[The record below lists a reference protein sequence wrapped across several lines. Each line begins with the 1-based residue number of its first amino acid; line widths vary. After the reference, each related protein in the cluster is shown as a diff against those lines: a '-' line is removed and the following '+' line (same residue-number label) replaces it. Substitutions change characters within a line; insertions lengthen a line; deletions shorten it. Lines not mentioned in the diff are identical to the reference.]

1 MNIMTMN
8 LKAILIGT
16 VTAFLITTG
25 IFITS
30 DMVKAEGPAEFNFI
44 PRIIVFQGNVFIS
57 GKRISE
63 YETDI
68 TDGITLIARSG
79 DIEITT
85 EVGKVTPGRYH
96 LQIGPNVKLGSVFE
110 IWLENQV
117 KAEETFNF
125 ESDKD
130 GKWNLSTIQDLHFSE
145 MPIATPTPTPVP
157 PTPTPTPVIVQPSFL
172 SGEIVSG
179 SSGEYGGAGLKLYA
193 VIDDYKSETVE
204 TGDGRYKIVLDP
216 KYDYYE
222 GKIIEFILEGIK
234 ALTTYKFVA
243 GEFNKDANL
252 IFPNI
257 PPTPT
262 AIPPT
267 PVPPTP
273 APSVPEP
280 TRTPVPV
287 IEKIIVEVTSTPT
300 PTPLAA
306 AVVEVKEVSTP
317 SLEPAL
323 ISEAESDGGGA
334 CGANADPNSPISS
347 GHIAMLLSPIMLLA
361 FRKISGKKD

>member
-8 LKAILIGT
+8 LKALLIGI

-30 DMVKAEGPAEFNFI
+30 ELVKAEGPAEFNFI
-44 PRIIVFQGNVFIS
+44 PRIIVFQGNVFID
-57 GKRISE
+57 GKRINE
-63 YETDI
+63 NQTDI
-68 TDGITLIARSG
+68 TDGITLILRSG
-79 DIEITT
+79 DIEVKT
-85 EVGKVTPGRYH
+85 EVGAVSPGRYH
-96 LQIGPNVKLGSVFE
+96 LQIGPGVKEGLVFE
-110 IWLENQV
+110 VWLEDQV
-117 KAEETFNF
+117 KAEETLVFGPDSNGMW
-125 ESDKD
+125 D
-130 GKWNLSTIQDLHFSE
+130 LSMTQDFHFSE
-145 MPIATPTPTPVP
+145 MPLATPTPTPVP
-157 PTPTPTPVIVQPSFL
+157 PTPTPTPVLVQPSFL

-179 SSGEYGGAGLKLYA
+179 SSGEYAGAGLKLYA
-193 VIDDYKSETVE
+193 VINDYKSQTVE
-204 TGDGRYKIVLDP
+204 TGDGIYKIVLDP

-222 GKIIEFILEGIK
+222 GENIVFILEGIK

-243 GEFNKDANL
+243 GEFNKEVNL

-267 PVPPTP
+267 PVPPTL

-287 IEKIIVEVTSTPT
+287 IEKIIIEVTSTPT

-306 AVVEVKEVSTP
+306 VVVVEEVSTP
-317 SLEPAL
+317 SIVEQT
-323 ISEAESDGGGA
+323 IVSEGESTGGG
-334 CGANADPNSPISS
+334 CSANTDPNAPISS
-347 GHIAMLLSPIMLLA
+347 GHIAMLLSPLLLLA
-361 FRKISGKKD
+361 FRKISGNKD